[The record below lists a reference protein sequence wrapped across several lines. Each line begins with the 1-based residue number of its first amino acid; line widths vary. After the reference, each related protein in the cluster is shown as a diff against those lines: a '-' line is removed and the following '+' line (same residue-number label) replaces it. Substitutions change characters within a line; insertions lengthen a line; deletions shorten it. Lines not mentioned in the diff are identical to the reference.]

1 MIPDRI
7 VEEVRARADIV
18 DVIGQFVQLKRAGS
32 EWKGL
37 SPFKQE
43 RTPSF
48 CVIPA
53 KAFFHDFSSGES
65 GDVFKF
71 LVKHQGMSFVDAVK
85 YVGARCGVDVV
96 ESRRRPDAENVLR
109 PYFEALAFAAGFFR
123 EQLLADGGKKARDY
137 LEGRGIGAGVAERHE
152 IGFAPDGWQQFR
164 KSAGVHGLAEDLL
177 LELGLLKKS
186 ETRDEA
192 YDAFRDRVVFPIKT
206 ASGRVAGFGGRL
218 LGKEGKGAP
227 KYLNSSESPV
237 FHKGEVLYGL
247 DLARNHVR
255 LEGCA
260 LLVEGFMDVVA
271 LSAVGVRNAVAPLG
285 TALTEAHALLLSR
298 YTKEARILFDSDP
311 AGLRATFRAAD
322 VLLAHGVHA
331 SVATLP
337 DGEDPDSVARSG
349 GAAAIKEFAGQAVDV
364 LDRKVA
370 ILQERDYFSSIEKKR
385 SALDRLLPTVR
396 AAKDPALRDM
406 YLAKV
411 SELTGV
417 ALATLKAEAG
427 RPREVPP
434 VAARA
439 QSRRVRRP
447 PGRLEERGPDRML
460 VLLLLRDR
468 GWIDRAA
475 EQVAPEDL
483 EDRACRAIFEKLV
496 DEPDL
501 QTWPEDGDPE
511 AARRFEELMGDPEEL
526 ARASQ
531 VFDDVVRAILSRG
544 IERDNINVPSDADE
558 AEKARLAKEKE
569 ERVKQKNAYRPD
581 WKKAARWPGRARPE
595 RPDAR

>member
-53 KAFFHDFSSGES
+53 KAFFHDFSSGQS

-71 LVKHQGMSFVDAVK
+71 LMKHQGMSFVDAVK
-85 YVGARCGVDVV
+85 YVGARCGVEVV
-96 ESRRRPDAENVLR
+96 ESRRGPDAENVLR

-137 LEGRGIGAGVAERHE
+137 LEGRGIGAEVAERCE

-164 KSAGVHGLAEDLL
+164 KAVGVHGMAEDLL

-186 ETRDEA
+186 EARDEA

-206 ASGRVAGFGGRL
+206 ANGRVAGFGGRL

-237 FHKGEVLYGL
+237 FRKGEVLYGL

-260 LLVEGFMDVVA
+260 LLVEGFMDVVS

-285 TALTEAHALLLSR
+285 TALTEAHASLLSR
-298 YTKEARILFDSDP
+298 YAKEARILFDSDP

-322 VLLAHGVHA
+322 VLLAHGVHP

-349 GAAAIKEFAGQAVDV
+349 GAAAIKKFVGQAVDV
-364 LDRKVA
+364 LDRKAA
-370 ILQERDYFSSIEKKR
+370 ILQERDYFSSIERKR

-417 ALATLKAEAG
+417 ERATLEAEAG
-427 RPREVPP
+427 RPAAVPP

-439 QSRRVRRP
+439 EPRRARRP
-447 PGRLEERGPDRML
+447 PGRLDGRGPGRML
-460 VLLLLRDR
+460 LLLLLRNR
-468 GWIDRAA
+468 AWIDAA
-475 EQVAPEDL
+475 GEKIAPEDL
-483 EDRACRAIFEKLV
+483 EDRACRAIFERLV
-496 DEPDL
+496 DDPDL
-501 QTWPEDGDPE
+501 ETWPEDGDPE
-511 AARRFEELMGDPEEL
+511 VGRRFAELMGDPEEL
-526 ARASQ
+526 GPASR
-531 VFDDVVRAILSRG
+531 VFDEMVREIKSRG
-544 IERDNINVPSDADE
+544 IERANINVPSHADE
-558 AEKARLAKEKE
+558 AEKARLAREKE

-581 WKKAARWPGRARPE
+581 WKKAARWAGGERPE
-595 RPDAR
+595 RPGAR

>member
-18 DVIGQFVQLKRAGS
+18 GIIGQFVQLKRAGN

-37 SPFKQE
+37 SPFNQE

-53 KAFFHDFSSGES
+53 KAFFHDFSSGQS

-71 LVKHQGMSFVDAVK
+71 LMAHQGMSFVEAVK
-85 YVGARCGVDVV
+85 YVGARSGVRVV
-96 ESRRRPDAENVLR
+96 ESRKEPGRKDLLSR
-109 PYFEALAFAAGFFR
+109 YFEALAFAAGFFR
-123 EQLLADGGKKARDY
+123 QQLRDDDGKKARDY
-137 LEGRGIGAGVAERHE
+137 LAGRGIDDDVAERYE
-152 IGFAPDGWQQFR
+152 VGFAPDGWEFLR
-164 KSAGVHGLAEDLL
+164 KAAAVQGMSEPLL

-186 ETRDEA
+186 DNRNDA

-206 ASGRVAGFGGRL
+206 VDGRVAGFGGRL

-227 KYLNSSESPV
+227 KYLNSSDSPV

-260 LLVEGFMDVVA
+260 LLVEGFMDVVS
-271 LSAVGVRNAVAPLG
+271 LNAVGVRNAVAPLG
-285 TALTEAHALLLSR
+285 TSLTEAHASLLSR

-322 VLLAHGVHA
+322 MLLAHGVHA

-349 GAAAIKEFAGQAVDV
+349 GAAAIKEFVGQAVDV

-385 SALDRLLPTVR
+385 GALDRLLPTVR
-396 AAKDPALRDM
+396 ATKDPALRDM

-417 ALATLKAEAG
+417 APATLAKEAG
-427 RPREVPP
+427 PPGTAPAAARPRPRR
-434 VAARA
+434 ARRA
-439 QSRRVRRP
+439 VD
-447 PGRLEERGPDRML
+447 RLDGRGPERML
-460 VLLLLRDR
+460 LLLLLRDR
-468 GWIDRAA
+468 SWIDRAA
-475 EQVAPEDL
+475 ETVAAADL
-483 EDRACRAIFEKLV
+483 EDRACRAIFERLV
-496 DEPDL
+496 DDPQLE
-501 QTWPEDGDPE
+501 TWPPGDDPE
-511 AARRFEELMGDPEEL
+511 VARRFEELMDDPEEL
-526 ARASQ
+526 GPASQ
-531 VFDDVVRAILSRG
+531 VFDEMVREIRSRG
-544 IERDNINVPSDADE
+544 IGRDDINVPSHADE
-558 AEKARLAKEKE
+558 GEKARLAKEKE
-569 ERVKQKNAYRPD
+569 ERVKQKNEYRLD
-581 WKKAARWPGRARPE
+581 WKTAARRAGGIRPE